1 MPRRRGKP
9 RADARALISA
19 NPSTVRKIVSRAAGV
34 LRDGDGLAAA
44 AADLLPLALNRGEAS
59 DPACVALMVVIAALR
74 RRESRGAHARTDFP
88 SRAAHGQRSTLRLD
102 EALAAAREI
111 VPETVG

>member
-1 MPRRRGKP
+1 MAVAASDPYP
-9 RADARALISA
+9 
-19 NPSTVRKIVSRAAGV
+19 VRKILSRAAGV

-44 AADLLPLALNRGEAS
+44 AAELLPIALERGKAS
-59 DPACVALMVVIAALR
+59 DPACVALMIVIAALR

-88 SRAAHGQRSTLRLD
+88 SRAAHAQRSMLHLD

-111 VPETVG
+111 VPETVA

>member
-9 RADARALISA
+9 RAEFITLAASD
-19 NPSTVRKIVSRAAGV
+19 PSPVRKILSRAAGV

-44 AADLLPLALNRGEAS
+44 AAALLPLTLDRGEAS
-59 DPACVALMVVIAALR
+59 DPACTALMVVIAALR

-88 SRAAHGQRSTLRLD
+88 SRAAHTQRTLLQDRKS
-102 EALAAAREI
+102 
-111 VPETVG
+111 

>member
-1 MPRRRGKP
+1 MSHRRGKP
-9 RADARALISA
+9 RAELIADAASD
-19 NPSTVRKIVSRAAGV
+19 PCPVRKILSRAAGV

-44 AADLLPLALNRGEAS
+44 AAELLPLALERGKAS
-59 DPACVALMVVIAALR
+59 DPACVALMIVIAALR

-88 SRAAHGQRSTLRLD
+88 SRAEHAQRTMLHLN

-111 VPETVG
+111 VPEPVA

>member
-1 MPRRRGKP
+1 MAVAASDPYP
-9 RADARALISA
+9 
-19 NPSTVRKIVSRAAGV
+19 VRKILSRAAGV

-44 AADLLPLALNRGEAS
+44 AAELLPLASENAEAS
-59 DPACVALMVVIAALR
+59 DPARVALMIVIAALR

-88 SRAAHGQRSTLRLD
+88 CRVAHAQRSLLRLN

-111 VPETVG
+111 VPETVA

>member
-1 MPRRRGKP
+1 MPSAQALVA
-9 RADARALISA
+9 AD
-19 NPSTVRKIVSRAAGV
+19 PSPVRKILSRAAGV

-44 AADLLPLALNRGEAS
+44 AAELLPLALEHGAAS
-59 DPACVALMVVIAALR
+59 DPACVALMIVIAALR

-88 SRAAHGQRSTLRLD
+88 SRAAHAQRSMLHLD

-111 VPETVG
+111 VPEAVA